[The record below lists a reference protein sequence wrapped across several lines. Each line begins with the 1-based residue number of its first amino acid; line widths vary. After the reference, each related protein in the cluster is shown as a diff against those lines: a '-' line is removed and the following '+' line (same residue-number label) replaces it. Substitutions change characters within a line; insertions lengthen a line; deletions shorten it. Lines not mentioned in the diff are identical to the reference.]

1 MFFDENPT
9 KVQWFKKG
17 KVKRMVQH
25 LSNFPHKDIRKQQ
38 KYDEYVA
45 EMTAAERNDLPD
57 ESFGL
62 PEKRKYPLDSRKHV
76 LSAIRFFNYCSAKEE
91 KELAENI
98 LEAIDRF
105 QMKDVNVGKG
115 NRFYKYYENSY
126 VTEGKL
132 VDTPARY
139 S

>member
-25 LSNFPHKDIRKQQ
+25 LSNFPHKDIRKQK
-38 KYDEYVA
+38 KYAEYVA

-91 KELAENI
+91 KELAKNI

-105 QMKDVNVGKG
+105 QMKDVNVENVNQQRGEKSIFKGK
-115 NRFYKYYENSY
+115 KQKS
-126 VTEGKL
+126 K
-132 VDTPARY
+132 
-139 S
+139 